1 MSKPKIYLAGAISGL
16 TYDDAEAWRIN
27 VAKALSP
34 DIECFSPLRNKQYLR
49 VEGVLEQSYPHN
61 VFSSDKGINTR
72 DHWDCMTSDLIFV
85 NLLGASRVSIG
96 TVMEIAWAHAYR
108 KPCVVVMEQ
117 SGNVHEHPM
126 IREAIGFRV
135 QTIEE
140 GIVAAR
146 AILLP

>member
-16 TYDDAEAWRIN
+16 TYDDAEAWRHG
-27 VAKALSP
+27 VASALSP

-49 VEGVLEQSYPHN
+49 SEGVLEQSYPHSA
-61 VFSSDKGINTR
+61 FSSDRGINTR

-96 TVMEIAWAHAYR
+96 TVMEIAWAYAYR
-108 KPCVVVMEQ
+108 KPCVVVMEP

-135 QTIEE
+135 QTLEE